1 MTYTLTVLDRGRPI
15 ARHINLTIDESK
27 EIAAAYR
34 AIGWPE
40 EKVVLRHDEPV
51 TEMPR
56 AAA

>member
-15 ARHINLTIDESK
+15 AKHPKLDYGTGHELV
-27 EIAAAYR
+27 AAYR

-40 EKVVLRHDEPV
+40 EKIRLEVEPADL
-51 TEMPR
+51 EAQ

>member
-15 ARHINLTIDESK
+15 AKHTQLTYDEGK
-27 EIAAAYR
+27 EIVAAYR

-40 EKVVLRHDEPV
+40 EKVVLHADEPIRDI
-51 TEMPR
+51 PR